1 MRPLSDMAGQIA
13 GLKERLRDQRDLLN
27 ELQSTRLH
35 RALSWL
41 AAAQQQ
47 NNDADLR
54 FILSWIS
61 FSACCVVGDDGTQP
75 LEEQQAFRQF
85 IEQLVE
91 LDHDEK
97 IYHCLWHQFSG
108 PVRALIKNP
117 YVFAP
122 FWQSQRLQNDDW
134 KQAFD
139 LSSVAALNALSRKK
153 VPELLGNVLDRLYVL
168 HHQVVRGGA
177 TYQSRVN
184 REQVEDGA
192 DLLLALMPTV
202 IDIMLRHNDHDWGE
216 LAYPVVK

>member
-1 MRPLSDMAGQIA
+1 MSSASPVSA
-13 GLKERLRDQRDLLN
+13 LKERLREQRDLLN

-41 AAAQQQ
+41 AAAEQQAE
-47 NNDADLR
+47 DDDLR
-54 FILSWIS
+54 FILGWIS
-61 FSACCVVGDDGTQP
+61 FNACCVVEDDPQAA
-75 LEEQQAFRQF
+75 LEEQQAFRQL
-85 IEQLVE
+85 IEQLVR
-91 LDHDEK
+91 LDTDER

-122 FWQSQRLQNDDW
+122 FWRSQRLNNDDW
-134 KQAFD
+134 RQLFD

-153 VPELLGNVLDRLYVL
+153 VAELLGIVLDRLYVL

-184 REQVEDGA
+184 REQVKDGA
-192 DLLLALMPTV
+192 DLLLALMPV
-202 IDIMLRHNDHDWGE
+202 MIDIMLRHNDRDWGE

>member
-1 MRPLSDMAGQIA
+1 MQPLINMSGDIA

-41 AAAQQQ
+41 SAAQQQ
-47 NNDADLR
+47 HDDADLR

-61 FSACCVVGDDGTQP
+61 FSACCAVGDDGTQP

-85 IEQLVE
+85 IEQLVA

-122 FWQSQRLQNDDW
+122 FWQSQRAGNDDW
-134 KQAFD
+134 KPQFD

-153 VPELLGNVLDRLYVL
+153 VAELLGIVLDRLYVL

-192 DLLLALMPTV
+192 GLLMALMPTV